1 MHIKYCVYF
10 YFYRWGM
17 WSTANKHV
25 YLSPSIPESRCAN
38 FTKFLMHYFVWPN
51 AFSALK
57 LLVGWQEGHPACKKL
72 SGGVLARLFVWSDVQ
87 ICIWPSW
94 CHCHWLS
101 LASVK
106 SGLVFPFLV
115 PAHLGSSRKRA
126 FKWVCDCVCVCVLA
140 HLGSP
145 GQRAIKRVC
154 VCVLCDHAILCDGWS
169 SSYGIV
175 ILYIIVACN
184 QPGQSNASRAHTQ
197 SCSPLT
203 RDGTGEFTVYN
214 CFLHVN
220 CVAAH
225 VQYFS
230 MHYRLLYLVSK
241 PLVSLALAV
250 VTQNSASKITFQ
262 IIISSCILFSV
273 ATLWTNCATVT
284 ILHLFSVNDVM
295 QMQHCQN
302 VESLL
307 WTTLTFFSSFSLLLS
322 MLTQS
327 NLWFHVSVIFT

>member
-1 MHIKYCVYF
+1 M
-10 YFYRWGM
+10 G
-17 WSTANKHV
+17 
-25 YLSPSIPESRCAN
+25 
-38 FTKFLMHYFVWPN
+38 VW
-51 AFSALK
+51 L
-57 LLVGWQEGHPACKKL
+57 
-72 SGGVLARLFVWSDVQ
+72 
-87 ICIWPSW
+87 
-94 CHCHWLS
+94 
-101 LASVK
+101 
-106 SGLVFPFLV
+106 
-115 PAHLGSSRKRA
+115 
-126 FKWVCDCVCVCVLA
+126 CVCVPA

-214 CFLHVN
+214 CLLHVN

-250 VTQNSASKITFQ
+250 VTQNSASEITFQ

-307 WTTLTFFSSFSLLLS
+307 WTTLTFFLLFRCFC
-322 MLTQS
+322 QC
-327 NLWFHVSVIFT
+327 